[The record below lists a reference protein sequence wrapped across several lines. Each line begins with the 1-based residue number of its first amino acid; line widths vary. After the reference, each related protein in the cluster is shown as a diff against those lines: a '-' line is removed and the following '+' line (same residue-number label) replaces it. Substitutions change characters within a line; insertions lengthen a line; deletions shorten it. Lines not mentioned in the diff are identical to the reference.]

1 MSNSQVLVPPVLY
14 LPSYGGHFVNG
25 RIVGYGLIRDN
36 INKISQQ
43 GYFTNG
49 VLSDAPIVSTYIEW
63 TSAPESVMM
72 VLGNFVNGKADGQ
85 MYKYTSTGSI
95 YCDTGNNLSSVVS
108 RKRYIRATKVSQV
121 CAAGVVN
128 STNNLGT
135 VTLMMNWSS
144 NNLLTAFD
152 IGDVSLAAGF
162 DVDDAVR
169 EDSIK
174 LIPLVKNAFVNSIY
188 AG

>member
-1 MSNSQVLVPPVLY
+1 MANSQVLVPPILY
-14 LPSYGGHFVNG
+14 LPSYGGSFSNG
-25 RIVGYGLIRDN
+25 RIVGYGSIRDN
-36 INKISQQ
+36 VSKISQQ
-43 GYFTNG
+43 GYFANG

-95 YCDTGNNLSSVVS
+95 YCDSGNNLPNIIS
-108 RKRYIRATKVSQV
+108 RKRYIRATKVSQH
-121 CAAGVVN
+121 CTAGVVN
-128 STNNLGT
+128 STANLGT
-135 VTLMMNWSS
+135 VTLMMNWDS
-144 NNLLTAFD
+144 NNLLSAFD

-169 EDSIK
+169 ADSIR
-174 LIPLVKNAFVNSIY
+174 LVSPVKNAFANSVYI
-188 AG
+188 